1 MNRLKELR
9 TSRGITQKD
18 IGKIL
23 EVEVAAISKYE
34 NEKVSL
40 TEKQL
45 KILAQYFD
53 VSVDYLLGLT
63 NDPYSNLDV
72 TDKMLKDYT
81 SENYEEAQDIVDG
94 FIYYHDLAQKQAGE
108 LITYYIDHDELDVK
122 LFNDMLKSIKI
133 AKILVKKTEKLYD
146 NSSTLDL
153 PDDIAEQKGLLEVKR
168 LLELEEAY
176 KLRAEKIFAE
186 DNNNEKNK
194 DKK

>member
-1 MNRLKELR
+1 MNRIKELR
-9 TSRGITQKD
+9 TARGITQKD

-34 NEKVSL
+34 NDKVSL

-45 KILAQYFD
+45 KVLAQYFD

-63 NDPYSNLDV
+63 DDPYSNLDV

-81 SENYEEAQDIVDG
+81 SENYEEAEDIVNG
-94 FIYYHDLAQKQAGE
+94 FIYYHELAQKQAGE
-108 LITYYIDHDELDVK
+108 LVTYYIDHDELDGK

-168 LLELEEAY
+168 LLEVEEAY
-176 KLRAEKIFAE
+176 RVKAEE
-186 DNNNEKNK
+186 VLSK
-194 DKK
+194 DKKNDKDKK